1 MGKVSLTTVLGTFVQ
16 TEECMEKIKQSRTLI
31 LGLFITLVLGLFT
44 WTIQVN
50 AGGEP
55 FPIEKVLSCSLVKV
69 RGQNTTQ
76 GNLQMPSFIKAY
88 ADAGSVYAN
97 GEPAEGEH
105 LLSQVPN
112 DRILTS
118 PGNWNGAEED
128 PRKHYTY
135 FKGSFEGELVFKSEQ
150 GEVYYTEYLSGE
162 LECGT
167 KPTPVL
173 TGPYASDPLVCT
185 DGTKEIF
192 RFGVGILLED
202 DNLSDTHSYNAT
214 SGSGVAVIRQWVGH
228 LRDAACNQGDGPEVP
243 NPDWRCNQGQVGEA
257 FNVVNNNASVL
268 TAADIG
274 EDTFTVYTVTLTNL
288 AANNSIV
295 FEHLRGPGEV
305 NSVDYEVVVCEN
317 PDESTATPTGTA
329 TSTATPT
336 PSVTPTPSP
345 SSTATSTPTQTPTL
359 TPTPTGTATNVPG
372 TPGITIKK
380 YTNGHDADVVTGPEV
395 NVGSSVYWTY
405 VVSNTG
411 TVPLNTVIVTDS
423 VSSVLPIYVSG
434 DTDHDTVLDLGEV
447 WYYQAT
453 GTAIQGQYGNVGY
466 VRGRSPEGAEVSDS
480 DPSHYF
486 GKLSDVAFIKV
497 CKAVV
502 IPFLGKEF
510 GFPGMN
516 WNMTVGDV
524 VQVTDASGCTTFEVT
539 PGSHL
544 VKEEVRP
551 GWMAEL
557 GTETTATVVAGQ
569 VLEVWFKNRELNPFR
584 LWFLWFPKVE
594 TQNPITVPP
603 DPTPTPPVQ
612 LCPVVYHESGT
623 RGVNGPIS
631 PGLPETPLRLWVK
644 NEGGWTHGV
653 WLVNQIR
660 GGEEPEEIY
669 YESVRCN
676 EDTCSSNLIFS
687 TDPDEPRPYMRSQLI
702 ITVQLYGGRV
712 EDSDCGKVEYTDPE
726 DEETPPEA
734 AVAGMIT
741 FEEAL
746 RMIEEAFKNAPK

>member
-1 MGKVSLTTVLGTFVQ
+1 
-16 TEECMEKIKQSRTLI
+16 MEKIKQSRTLI

-69 RGQNTTQ
+69 RGQNTSQ

-105 LLSQVPN
+105 LLSQVPD

-173 TGPYASDPLVCT
+173 TGPYAGDPLVCT

-336 PSVTPTPSP
+336 PSVTPTPTP

-395 NVGSSVYWTY
+395 NTGSSVYWTY

-411 TVPLNTVIVTDS
+411 EAPLNSVVVTDN
-423 VSSVLPIYVSG
+423 VQGVLPIYVSG
-434 DTDHDTVLDLGEV
+434 DTNSNSILEVGEI

-453 GTAIQGQYGNVGY
+453 GTAIQGQYANVGS
-466 VRGRSPEGAEVSDS
+466 VRGKSVQGTEVTDD

-486 GKLSDVAFIKV
+486 GIMPDKGRIKACKL
-497 CKAVV
+497 AVV
-502 IPFLGKEF
+502 PFLGKQF
-510 GFPGMN
+510 GFPGIN
-516 WNMTVGDV
+516 WGMTLDTVGT
-524 VQVTDASGCTTFEVT
+524 QITDGSGCTTFENLDPKT
-539 PGSHL
+539 YTL
-544 VKEEVRP
+544 REEDRP
-551 GWMAEL
+551 GWKAEL
-557 GTETTATVVAGQ
+557 GLFTTVEVLAGETV
-569 VLEVWFKNRELNPFR
+569 EVWFKNVELNPFSW
-584 LWFLWFPKVE
+584 LFIWFPLI
-594 TQNPITVPP
+594 QRDGPP
-603 DPTPTPPVQ
+603 PNETPTPSPSPTPIPVDI
-612 LCPVVYHESGT
+612 CPIPRHESGT
-623 RGVNGPIS
+623 RGINGAIS
-631 PGLPETPLRLWVK
+631 PGFPETPLRLWVP
-644 NEGGWTHGV
+644 NEGNWTHAV
-653 WLVNQIR
+653 WLVNQIVD
-660 GGEEPEEIY
+660 GEEPKEIY
-669 YESVRCN
+669 KESVRCDD
-676 EDTCSSNLIFS
+676 EFCRSNAIFS
-687 TDPDEPRPYMRSQLI
+687 DDRDEPEPYWGAQLI
-702 ITVQLYGGRV
+702 ITVQLYGGRPN
-712 EDSDCGKVEYTDPE
+712 DTDCGKVVYADPE
-726 DEETPPEA
+726 DEENPPVRAAEA
-734 AVAGMIT
+734 VS
-741 FEEAL
+741 FEDAL
-746 RMIEEAFKNAPK
+746 RMIEQAYEEAARE